1 MCFEL
6 PQCFQSKMWHYVNV
20 QVCLDDE
27 DFGRELVEEWSCTN
41 LRHAFMAPDEKAA
54 AKAAFGFSA
63 VPYYVVAL
71 PHKGPAAP
79 GDLCVEQPLSV
90 VAHGGLKDLGKLVDL
105 EAALNLTAHAN
116 TQENEGAALAAPI
129 DVTSES
135 AAEES
140 APAQPSFVL
149 DEDF

>member
-1 MCFEL
+1 M
-6 PQCFQSKMWHYVNV
+6 
-20 QVCLDDE
+20 CLDDE
-27 DFGRELVEEWSCTN
+27 DFGRELVEEWSCTH

-54 AKAAFGFSA
+54 AKAAYGFSA

-71 PHKGPAAP
+71 PHEGAAPP

-90 VAHGGLKDLGKLVDL
+90 VAHGGLKALGKIEDL

-116 TQENEGAALAAPI
+116 TQKNEGAAPAAPI
-129 DVTSES
+129 DVSAES
-135 AAEES
+135 AAVES